1 MVGPG
6 QKSSHAWG
14 ILPSVLGVRNPVP
27 QPHAVAG
34 HLLNL
39 AEGTS
44 VKLSVIALDYDGTV
58 ARGDVL
64 DPAVREAIAFAR
76 TQGIIVLLVT
86 GRILDELRRVAGDLH
101 FVDGVIAENGAVIY
115 FPDSGRTSTLA
126 PLVPEGFIAELR
138 RRGIPFS
145 SGQCLVDAD
154 ANEAS
159 RLLEVIRTLEL
170 PLVLIFNRG
179 RVMTAPQG
187 VSKATGLHVALETL
201 RLSARNTVAIG
212 DAENDHEL
220 LRLAEVG
227 VAVEWGS
234 KALQSTADVTLA
246 GAGPAAVAGY
256 VRQLATAGSLPTP
269 PRARRR
275 LLLGHLEDGREF
287 SLAVRGRNVLVTG
300 DAKSGKSWVAGLLS
314 EQLILHGYCV
324 CAIDPEGDYSSLE
337 GLPGVTVLGREDA
350 PPTPRE
356 LLRALRYPD
365 RSVVID
371 LSRLPHDEKLHYVRA
386 VLPAL
391 NVLRRRTGLPHRIVL
406 DEAHY
411 YLHDADAPDLL
422 DFERNGYTIVT
433 YCASR
438 LPQALLAGTEVVIV
452 TCESNPAELE
462 ALRARCAGCADV
474 DPARWAIL
482 GHLKVG
488 QAVALPITEESGGE
502 LRLFTIAPRL
512 TPHVRHREKY
522 VDVPVSSYRAF
533 VFNANGQ
540 PAHRVRTLRQFVS
553 ELEDTP
559 PPLLAGYIV
568 RGDFSR
574 WIGDVFGD
582 RALAD
587 ELRTLEHRYRT
598 GLREETFPA
607 MANAVRGRYDLAE
620 DELETIE
627 Q

>member
-1 MVGPG
+1 
-6 QKSSHAWG
+6 
-14 ILPSVLGVRNPVP
+14 
-27 QPHAVAG
+27 
-34 HLLNL
+34 
-39 AEGTS
+39 
-44 VKLSVIALDYDGTV
+44 
-58 ARGDVL
+58 
-64 DPAVREAIAFAR
+64 VREAIAAAR
-76 TQGIIVLLVT
+76 TRGIVVLLVT

-101 FVDGVIAENGAVIY
+101 FVDGVIAENGAVIH

-126 PLVPEGFIAELR
+126 PSVPEGFLVELR
-138 RRGIPFS
+138 RRGIPFTA
-145 SGQCLVDAD
+145 GQCLVDAD
-154 ANEAS
+154 VSEAP

-170 PLVLIFNRG
+170 PLVLIFNRS
-179 RVMTAPQG
+179 RVMTVPQG
-187 VSKATGLHVALETL
+187 VSKASGLHVALETL
-201 RLSARNTVAIG
+201 RLSARNTVAVG

-234 KALQSTADVTLA
+234 KALQTTADVVLK
-246 GAGPAAVAGY
+246 GSGPAAVGDY
-256 VRQLATAGSLPTP
+256 VRTFAASRNLPTP
-269 PRARRR
+269 ARARRR
-275 LLLGHLEDGREF
+275 LLLGYLEDGREF

-300 DAKSGKSWVAGLLS
+300 DAKSGKSWVAGLLC

-365 RSVVID
+365 RSVVLD
-371 LSRLPHDEKLHYVRA
+371 LSRLPHDEKIHYVRS

-391 NVLRRRTGLPHRIVL
+391 NVIRRRTGLPHRILL

-411 YLHDADAPDLL
+411 YLHDTDAPQLL
-422 DFERNGYTIVT
+422 DFERNGYTVVT

-438 LPQALLAGTEVVIV
+438 LPPALLANTEVMIV
-452 TCESNPAELE
+452 TCESNPAEME
-462 ALRARCAGCADV
+462 ALRARCAGCAEIG
-474 DPARWAIL
+474 ASRWAVL
-482 GHLKVG
+482 GHLKIG
-488 QAVALPITEESGGE
+488 QAVALPITQETGGE

-522 VDVPVSSYRAF
+522 VDVPVSSHRAF

-540 PAHRVRTLRQFVS
+540 PSHRIRTLRQFVS
-553 ELEDTP
+553 ELEHTP
-559 PPLLAGYIV
+559 PALLAEYIR

-582 RALAD
+582 RALAE
-587 ELRTLEHRYRT
+587 ELQALERRYRA
-598 GLREETFPA
+598 GSRDETLPE
-607 MANAVRGRYDLAE
+607 MVSAVRGRYDLAE
-620 DELETIE
+620 AEVETMARSVKSDA
-627 Q
+627 

>member
-1 MVGPG
+1 
-6 QKSSHAWG
+6 
-14 ILPSVLGVRNPVP
+14 
-27 QPHAVAG
+27 
-34 HLLNL
+34 
-39 AEGTS
+39 
-44 VKLSVIALDYDGTV
+44 VKLSVIALDYDGTI
-58 ARGDVL
+58 ARGNLL
-64 DPAVREAIAFAR
+64 DPAVREAIALAR
-76 TQGIIVLLVT
+76 TQGIVVLLVT
-86 GRILDELRRVAGDLH
+86 GRILHELLRVAGDLH
-101 FVDGVIAENGAVIY
+101 FVDGVIAENGAVIH
-115 FPDSGRTSTLA
+115 FPASGRTSSLA
-126 PLVPEGFIAELR
+126 PLVPEGFTAELR
-138 RRGIPFS
+138 RRGIPFA

-154 ANEAS
+154 ANEAP

-187 VSKATGLHVALETL
+187 VSKATGLRVALETL
-201 RLSARNTVAIG
+201 RRSARNTVAIG

-227 VAVEWGS
+227 VAVAWGS
-234 KALQSTADVTLA
+234 KALQSTADVTLP
-246 GAGPAAVAGY
+246 GDGPAAVAGY
-256 VRQLATAGSLPTP
+256 VRQLGTTASLPTP
-269 PRARRR
+269 SRGRRR

-324 CAIDPEGDYSSLE
+324 AVIDPEGDYSSLE
-337 GLPGVTVLGREDA
+337 GLPGVTVLGGEDA

-386 VLPAL
+386 VLRAL
-391 NVLRRRTGLPHRIVL
+391 GVLRRRTGLPHRIVL

-411 YLHDADAPDLL
+411 YLHDAAASQLL
-422 DFERNGYTIVT
+422 DFDRNGYTIVT

-452 TCESNPAELE
+452 TCESNPAEME
-462 ALRARCAGCADV
+462 ALRARCAGCVDV

-488 QAVALPITEESGGE
+488 QAVALPVTEESGGE

-522 VDVPVSSYRAF
+522 VDVPVSASRAF
-533 VFNANGQ
+533 VFTANGQ
-540 PAHRVRTLRQFVS
+540 PAHRVRTLRQFVA
-553 ELEDTP
+553 ELESTP

-587 ELRTLEHRYRT
+587 DLRTLEQRYLT
-598 GLREETFPA
+598 ELREDTLPA

-620 DELETIE
+620 DELATIE
-627 Q
+627 H